1 MSQRT
6 SDHSDATDRQEQA
19 RPDSPSA
26 GNVAEHGGAPLDA
39 RRLRLVTFTLAAAC
53 GLAVANIYYAQP
65 LLDLISQSYHVSQG
79 ATSVVVTATQFGY
92 AVGLV
97 LLLPLGDLFDNRKLT
112 SRVLI
117 GTAVALAVSAIAP
130 DLPLFLVMSVLVG
143 MTSVVAQILIPL
155 AAHLAPAASRGRI
168 VGQVMSGLLLGI
180 LLARTV
186 SSLAAAEWGWRS
198 IYFISAGL
206 MVVTS
211 VALARILPT
220 RRPDH
225 TASYWTLMTS
235 IVDLVRREPV
245 LRRRAIGQALL
256 FGAFS
261 AFWTAITY
269 ELIGEHHLS
278 QTEIAVFALVGAA
291 GAAAAPVAGRLADRG
306 HGYVGRLVAIV
317 IGVVAMVLAALGH
330 GSVLL
335 LAVAAVLLDLA
346 VQGHQVLSQRD
357 IYALRGDARAR
368 INTVFMGT
376 VFVGGALCS
385 GIAGLLHD
393 TYGWTGVAVFAAVL
407 PFVAGLIWTGAHIR
421 KSASR

>member
-6 SDHSDATDRQEQA
+6 SDQSDATRAE
-19 RPDSPSA
+19 PSRIHHA
-26 GNVAEHGGAPLDA
+26 GAPLTA
-39 RRLRLVTFTLAAAC
+39 GRLKLITFTLAAAC

-65 LLDLISQSYHVSQG
+65 LLDLISQSFRVSQG
-79 ATSVVVTATQFGY
+79 AASVVVTATQFGY
-92 AVGLV
+92 ALGLV

-130 DLPLFLVMSVLVG
+130 DLQLFLVMSVLVG
-143 MTSVVAQILIPL
+143 MTSVVAQILVPL
-155 AAHLAPAASRGRI
+155 AAHLAPAETRGKL

-186 SSLAAAEWGWRS
+186 SSLAAAAWGWRS
-198 IYFISAGL
+198 IYFISAVL
-206 MVVTS
+206 MVLTS

-220 RRPDH
+220 REPDH
-225 TASYWTLMTS
+225 TASYGKLMGS
-235 IVDLVRREPV
+235 IVDLVRHEPV
-245 LRRRAIGQALL
+245 LRRRAICQALL

-269 ELIGEHHLS
+269 ELIGAHHLN
-278 QTEIAVFALVGAA
+278 QAEIAIFALVGAA
-291 GAAAAPVAGRLADRG
+291 GAAAAPIAGRLGDRG
-306 HGYVGRLVAIV
+306 HGYLGRLIAILCGVA
-317 IGVVAMVLAALGH
+317 AMVIADLGA
-330 GSVLL
+330 GSVIL

-357 IYALRGDARAR
+357 IYALRADARAR

-376 VFVGGALCS
+376 IFIGGALCS
-385 GIAGLLHD
+385 AIAGVLHD
-393 TYGWTGVAVFAAVL
+393 AYGWTGVTIFAAIL
-407 PFVAGLIWTGAHIR
+407 PAIAAVIWTSAHIR
-421 KSASR
+421 KPVSR